1 MSESVSERGLE
12 AAGRFL
18 KVFFF
23 DIYVITQFAKYPE
36 K

>member
-12 AAGRFL
+12 AAGHFL
-18 KVFFF
+18 KVFF